1 MLGGNSFVKAGWV
14 HDLRAHWFKHPTEDR
29 WLIMG
34 KVMLLYFETKLLS

>member
-14 HDLRAHWFKHPTEDR
+14 HDLRAHRFKHSTEDC

-34 KVMLLYFETKLLS
+34 KVMLLYFETKLVS